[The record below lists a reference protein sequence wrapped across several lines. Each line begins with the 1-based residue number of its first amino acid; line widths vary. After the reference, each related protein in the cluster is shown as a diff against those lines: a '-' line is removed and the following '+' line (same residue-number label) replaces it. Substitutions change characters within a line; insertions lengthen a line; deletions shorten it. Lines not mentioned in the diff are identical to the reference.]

1 MAHKSD
7 SEIIQH
13 THNTARFFVE
23 HRQVA
28 LVLLLGTFFW
38 GWYGFS
44 KMSKRKDPVI
54 PVRIAVASA
63 KWPGATAE
71 EVEQLITRPIEQAMA
86 QNQAVKPPSGS
97 DYGIRSLSFPNF
109 ALVFVQLDE
118 NVKDTAKQLN
128 DINLRL
134 NELSDKLPHGA
145 GPIQFNS
152 NFGDTAALMLT
163 VASPPVSD
171 IDVAL
176 RARSVRKAVEQV
188 RSTLPGN
195 APQPRVS
202 AVVSFPQSVAA
213 DEVKDSFRL
222 VTELGLRDGVFQ
234 DPHIFEG
241 PGFAG
246 IDMSTNLNDEALRA
260 WGLRITREHFHS
272 SEIHPDSW
280 HAAFIRDPK
289 DVEARLKEVA
299 GEKYSYRELDDFT
312 ALIQR
317 TLQGTPEVSKVDR
330 SGVLAEKVFLDYSQQ
345 RLAEYGLQ
353 PGDLSRILGARNST
367 LPGGILEVDT
377 KNVTL
382 DPSGKFENEKAIGDV
397 IIGTASSPSNSP
409 VYLRDLVDISR
420 AYESPARYLNYITW
434 QDKNGAWHRS
444 RAVTLA
450 VQMRDGQQIAQFG
463 KSVDEK
469 LAAVR
474 SYFPDDLII
483 ARTSDQPLQVKENI
497 DLFMGALYEAIIL
510 VVVVSLIGF
519 WEWRSALLM
528 AISIPITLAMT
539 FGMMHMLGIDIQQV
553 SIATLIIAL
562 GLLVDD
568 PVVAGDS
575 IKRGLAEGH
584 SNVVAAWLGPTK
596 LATAIMF
603 ATITNI
609 AAYIPF
615 LMLTGTMGEFLYSL
629 PIVMT
634 CSLVASRLA
643 SMTFVPLIGYYL
655 LRPSRKREK
664 PIEERRT
671 TGFTGWYA
679 RIAKGAIEHR
689 WKVFVGSL
697 AFLALGMFFMSRL
710 KTSFM
715 PEDVQYW
722 SYVDVWL
729 PNDANLD
736 ATNQTAQ
743 QVEEIVREEAEKFG
757 RERAGK
763 DGRPEQ
769 VLKYVTTFV
778 GGGAPRFWF
787 SVSPQLQQLNY
798 AQVIVEVTDKE
809 ITREFVRHLQPVLN
823 ARIPGARTDVRQLQ
837 FAAIDFPLDILIA
850 HNADVSAA
858 QSAEDIRTLRRLAGE
873 LEDIFRSL
881 PNTAG
886 VRNDWDSESS
896 GVKLKIDP
904 DRANLAGITNQDVAS
919 STTSAL
925 SGAQL
930 TTLQEGNKE
939 IPVVARLKMEER
951 AQLSDIE
958 NLYVYAIQ
966 GTTKVP
972 LTQLSK
978 IEHSMETDRIVR
990 LDHFRTIAVRCFP
1003 TAGVLSSEVLKA
1015 AMPKIKEF
1023 EKNLPPGYKIRMGGD
1038 YYQQHKGFGELGVV
1052 MVTSIFL
1059 IFLALVFQFN
1069 SSIKP
1074 LLVFGAAPYG
1084 VVGAVAA
1091 LWIMGTPFGFMAFLG
1106 IASLIGV
1113 IVSHVIVLF
1122 DFIEEKHEEGEPFE
1136 EAVIDAGIIRLR
1148 PVMITVGATVLALF
1162 PLALHGGPLWQPLCY
1177 TQIGGLCVATFITL
1191 LLVPVLYAIFVLDL
1205 KLLKWEEKPKQPMLG
1220 AGVAAAD

>member
-1 MAHKSD
+1 MPHKSD
-7 SEIIQH
+7 SDLIQN

-28 LVLLLGTFFW
+28 LVLLLGTFLW
-38 GWYGFS
+38 GWYGYS

-54 PVRIAVASA
+54 PVRIAVASC

-71 EVEQLITRPIEQAMA
+71 EIEQLITRPIEQSMA

-109 ALVFVQLDE
+109 SLVFVQLDE
-118 NVKDTAKQLN
+118 TVKDTVKQLN

-134 NELSDKLPHGA
+134 TELSEKLPDGA
-145 GPIQFNS
+145 GPIEFNS

-163 VASPPVSD
+163 VASPPGRDV
-171 IDVAL
+171 DVAL
-176 RARSVRKAVEQV
+176 RARAVSKAVREL
-188 RSTLPGN
+188 RAGEPKS

-202 AVVSFPQSVAA
+202 VVVSFPQSVAA
-213 DEVKDSFRL
+213 DEVRKSFRL
-222 VTELGLRDGVFQ
+222 VEQLGIAAGVFRDSRFLQ
-234 DPHIFEG
+234 G
-241 PGFAG
+241 PGFIGLDVNTSLDDA
-246 IDMSTNLNDEALRA
+246 ALRA
-260 WGLRITREHFHS
+260 WGNRIMQERFHH
-272 SEIHPDSW
+272 SEIHPDAW
-280 HAAFIRDPK
+280 NPVFIRDIN
-289 DVEARLKEVA
+289 DTQARLAAVA
-299 GEKYSYRELDDFT
+299 GDKYSYRELDDFT

-330 SGVLAEKVFLDYSQQ
+330 SGVLAEKIYLDYSQQ
-345 RLAEYGLQ
+345 RLAEYGVQ
-353 PGDLSRILGARNST
+353 PANLRQALSSRNIT
-367 LPGGILEVDT
+367 LPGGVLEVDS

-382 DPSGKFENEKAIGDV
+382 DPSGKFETPRAIGDV
-397 IIGTASSPSNSP
+397 IVTSASSAANSP

-420 AYESPARYLNYITW
+420 AYDSPARYLNYFTW
-434 QDKNGAWHRS
+434 RDKEGSWHRS
-444 RAVTLA
+444 RAITLA
-450 VQMRDGQQIAQFG
+450 VQMREGQQIAQFG

-474 SYFPDDLII
+474 NYLPDDLVI

-497 DLFMGALYEAIIL
+497 SLFMGALNEAIVL
-510 VVVVSLIGF
+510 VVIVSLVGF
-519 WEWRSALLM
+519 WEWRSAVLM

-539 FGMMHMLGIDIQQV
+539 FGMMKVLGIDIQQV

-584 SNVVAAWLGPTK
+584 PGVVAAWLGPTK

-643 SMTFVPLIGYYL
+643 SMTFVPLLGYYL
-655 LRPSRKREK
+655 LRSPKKAEK
-664 PIEERRT
+664 PIEVRRT
-671 TGFTGWYA
+671 TGFTGFYA
-679 RIAKGAIEHR
+679 RVAKSAMEHR
-689 WKVFVGSL
+689 WKVFAGSV
-697 AFLALGMFFMSRL
+697 AFLALGVFFMSRL

-715 PEDVQYW
+715 PDDVQYW
-722 SYVDVWL
+722 SYVDIWL
-729 PNDANLD
+729 PNDTNLD

-743 QVEEIVREEAEKFG
+743 QVEQLVRQEAEKFG
-757 RERAGK
+757 REHAK
-763 DGRPEQ
+763 DKNGEPI
-769 VLKYVTTFV
+769 LKYVTTFV

-809 ITREFVRHLQPVLN
+809 VTPEFVKHLQPIMN
-823 ARIPGARTDVRQLQ
+823 ASIPGARVDVRQLQ
-837 FAAIDFPLDILIA
+837 YAAIDFPLDILIS
-850 HNADVSAA
+850 NQADVSVS
-858 QSAEDIRTLRRLAGE
+858 QSAEDIRTLRRLAGQ

-881 PNTAG
+881 PTTAG
-886 VRNDWDSESS
+886 VRNDWDAESS
-896 GVKLKIDP
+896 GVQLKIDP
-904 DRANLAGITNQDVAS
+904 DRANLAGITNQDVAAS
-919 STTSAL
+919 STSAM
-925 SGAQL
+925 SGMQM
-930 TTLQEGNKE
+930 TTFQEGNKE
-939 IPVVARLKMEER
+939 IPVVARLKMDER
-951 AQLSDIE
+951 AQLSDIQ
-958 NLYVYAIQ
+958 NLYVYASQ
-966 GTTKVP
+966 GT
-972 LTQLSK
+972 SK
-978 IEHSMETDRIVR
+978 IPLVQISKIVHSMQTDRIIR
-990 LDHFRTIAVRCFP
+990 LDHFRTISVRCFP
-1003 TAGVLSSEVLKA
+1003 RPGVLSSEVLKA
-1015 AMPKIKEF
+1015 AMPKLKAF
-1023 EKNLPPGYKIRMGGD
+1023 EQSLPPGYKIRMGGD
-1038 YYQQHKGFGELGVV
+1038 YYQQHRGFGELGIV
-1052 MVTSIFL
+1052 MLASIFL

-1074 LLVFGAAPYG
+1074 LLVFAAAPYG

-1106 IASLIGV
+1106 VASLIGV

-1177 TQIGGLCVATFITL
+1177 TQIGGLAVATFITL

-1205 KLLKWEEKPKQPMLG
+1205 KILKWETKDKQPLLTQ
-1220 AGVAAAD
+1220 VEAAAD

>member
-28 LVLLLGTFFW
+28 LVLLLGTFLW
-38 GWYGFS
+38 GWYGYS
-44 KMSKRKDPVI
+44 KMPKRKDPVI
-54 PVRIAVASA
+54 PVRVAVASC
-63 KWPGATAE
+63 KWPGASAE
-71 EVEQLITRPIEQAMA
+71 DIEQLAARPIEQAMA

-97 DYGIRSLSFPNF
+97 DYGVRSLSFPNF

-118 NVKDTAKQLN
+118 NVKDTTKQLN

-134 NELSDKLPHGA
+134 NELSNKLPQGA

-163 VASPPVSD
+163 VASPKASD
-171 IDVAL
+171 IDIAL
-176 RARSVRKAVEQV
+176 RARSVKKAIENL
-188 RSTLPGN
+188 RSSLPRN
-195 APQPRVS
+195 APQPRIS
-202 AVVSFPQSVAA
+202 AVVSFPQSIAA
-213 DEVKDSFRL
+213 EEVQASFQL
-222 VTELGLRDGVFQ
+222 IDHLGVRRGTFQ
-234 DPHIFEG
+234 DPHIFQG
-241 PGFAG
+241 PGFIG
-246 IDMSTNLNDEALRA
+246 IDMSSQADDKTLAA
-260 WGLRITREHFHS
+260 WGDHIVQERFHR

-280 HAAFIRDPK
+280 RPVFIRDPQET
-289 DVEARLKEVA
+289 EAKLSKVA

-330 SGVLAEKVFLDYSQQ
+330 NGVLAERVYLDYSQQ
-345 RLAEYGLQ
+345 RLAEYGLH
-353 PGDLSRILGARNST
+353 PGDLKQILSARNST
-367 LPGGILEVDT
+367 LPGGVLEVES

-382 DPSGKFENEKAIGDV
+382 NPSGKFEDARAIGDV
-397 IIGTASSPSNSP
+397 IVGSAATASNSP

-420 AYESPARYLNYITW
+420 SYDSPARYLNYFTW
-434 QDKNGAWHRS
+434 QDKDGAWHRS
-444 RAVTLA
+444 RAITLA
-450 VQMRDGQQIAQFG
+450 VQMRDGLQIAQFG

-474 SYFPDDLII
+474 NYLPEDLII

-497 DLFMGALYEAIIL
+497 DLFMGALYEAIFL

-519 WEWRSALLM
+519 WEWRSAVLM

-539 FGMMHMLGIDIQQV
+539 FGFMWVLGIDIQQV
-553 SIATLIIAL
+553 SVATLIIAL

-584 SNVVAAWLGPTK
+584 PNLIASWLGPTK

-603 ATITNI
+603 ATVTNI

-615 LMLTGTMGEFLYSL
+615 LILTGTMGEFLYSL

-643 SMTFVPLIGYYL
+643 SMTFVPLLGYYL
-655 LRPSRKREK
+655 LRPDRRAEK
-664 PIEERRT
+664 PIEVRRT

-679 RIAKGAIEHR
+679 RIARAAMEHR
-689 WKVFVGSL
+689 WKVFAGSL
-697 AFLALGMFFMSRL
+697 AFLALGVLFMSQL

-729 PNDANLD
+729 PNDTNLET
-736 ATNQTAQ
+736 TNQTAQ
-743 QVEEIVREEAEKFG
+743 QVEQIVRTEADKFAKEHAS
-757 RERAGK
+757 RNGK
-763 DGRPEQ
+763 QEHI
-769 VLKYVTTFV
+769 LKYVTTFV
-778 GGGAPRFWF
+778 GGGGPRFWF

-798 AQVIVEVTDKE
+798 AQIILEVTDKE
-809 ITREFVRHLQPVLN
+809 ITPEFVKHLQPIIS
-823 ARIPGARTDVRQLQ
+823 ASIPGARIDVRQLQ
-837 FAAIDFPLDILIA
+837 YAAIDFPVDILIA
-850 HNADVSAA
+850 NNADVSVA
-858 QSAEDIRTLRRLAGE
+858 QSSQDIRTLRRLAGQ
-873 LEDIFRSL
+873 LEDIFLSL

-896 GVKLKIDP
+896 GVKLRIDS
-904 DRANLAGITNQDVAS
+904 DRANLAGITNQDVAAS
-919 STTSAL
+919 STSAM

-930 TTLQEGNKE
+930 TTLQDGNKE

-951 AQLSDIE
+951 TQLSDLQS
-958 NLYVYAIQ
+958 LYVYALQ
-966 GTTKVP
+966 GSTKVP
-972 LTQLSK
+972 LTQVSK
-978 IEHSMETDRIVR
+978 IEHSMQTDRIVR
-990 LDHFRTIAVRCFP
+990 LDHFRTISVRCFP
-1003 TAGVLSSEVLKA
+1003 RPGVLSSEVLKA
-1015 AMPKIKEF
+1015 AGPKLTEF

-1038 YYQQHKGFGELGVV
+1038 YYQQHRGFGELGVV
-1052 MVTSIFL
+1052 MAASVFL
-1059 IFLALVFQFN
+1059 IFLALVLQFN
-1069 SSIKP
+1069 NAVKP
-1074 LLVFGAAPYG
+1074 FLVFAAAPYG

-1106 IASLIGV
+1106 VASLIGV

-1136 EAVIDAGIIRLR
+1136 EAVIDAGIVRLR

-1205 KLLKWEEKPKQPMLG
+1205 KILKWETRQKTPLVT
-1220 AGVAAAD
+1220 AAIAAD

>member
-1 MAHKSD
+1 MVHKSD

-28 LVLLLGTFFW
+28 LVLLLGTFLW
-38 GWYGFS
+38 GWFGYS
-44 KMSKRKDPVI
+44 KMPKRKDPVI
-54 PVRIAVASA
+54 PVRVAVASC
-63 KWPGATAE
+63 KWPGASAE
-71 EVEQLITRPIEQAMA
+71 DIEQLVTRPIEQAMA

-97 DYGIRSLSFPNF
+97 DYGVRSLSFPNF

-118 NVKDTAKQLN
+118 NVKDTRKELN

-134 NELSDKLPHGA
+134 NELSNQLPKGA

-163 VASPPVSD
+163 VASPRVSD
-171 IDVAL
+171 IEVAL
-176 RARSVRKAVEQV
+176 RARTVKRSIEQL
-188 RSTLPGN
+188 RDSLPKN
-195 APQPRVS
+195 ATQPRIS
-202 AVVSFPQSVAA
+202 VVLSFPQSVAA
-213 DEVKDSFRL
+213 DEVKASFQLVERL
-222 VTELGLRDGVFQ
+222 GIQQGAFQ
-234 DPHIFEG
+234 DSHLFEG
-241 PGFAG
+241 PGFIG
-246 IDMSTNLNDEALRA
+246 IDVNSKLDDAELLA
-260 WGLRITREHFHS
+260 WGDRLAGERFHR

-280 HAAFIRDPK
+280 RPAFIRDSK
-289 DVEARLKEVA
+289 ETEAKLSAVA

-330 SGVLAEKVFLDYSQQ
+330 SGVLAERVYLDYSQQ
-345 RLAEYGLQ
+345 RLAEYGVQ
-353 PGDLSRILGARNST
+353 ASDLSKVLAARNST
-367 LPGGILEVDT
+367 LPGGVLEVDN

-382 DPSGKFENEKAIGDV
+382 NPSGKFDNAKSIGDV
-397 IIGTASSPSNSP
+397 IIGSAATASNAP
-409 VYLRDLVDISR
+409 VYLRDLVDITR
-420 AYESPARYLNYITW
+420 AYDSPARYLNYFTR
-434 QDKNGAWHRS
+434 QEKDGSWHRS
-444 RAVTLA
+444 RAITLA
-450 VQMRDGQQIAQFG
+450 VQMRDGLQIAQFG

-474 SYFPDDLII
+474 NYLPEDLII
-483 ARTSDQPLQVKENI
+483 TRTSDQPLQVKENI
-497 DLFMGALYEAIIL
+497 DLFMGALYEAILL
-510 VVVVSLIGF
+510 VVIVSLVGF
-519 WEWRSALLM
+519 WEWRSAVLM

-539 FGMMHMLGIDIQQV
+539 FGFMWVLGIDIQQV
-553 SIATLIIAL
+553 SVATLIIAL

-575 IKRGLAEGH
+575 IKRGLAEGQP
-584 SNVVAAWLGPTK
+584 NLVASWLGPTK

-603 ATITNI
+603 ATVTNI

-643 SMTFVPLIGYYL
+643 SMTFVPLLGYYL
-655 LRPSRKREK
+655 LRPNKKAEK
-664 PIEERRT
+664 PIEVRRT

-679 RIAKGAIEHR
+679 RTAKTAMEHR
-689 WKVFVGSL
+689 WKVFAGSL
-697 AFLALGMFFMSRL
+697 AFLALGVFFMSQL

-729 PNDANLD
+729 PNDTNLD
-736 ATNQTAQ
+736 TTNQTAQ
-743 QVEEIVREEAEKFG
+743 EIEQIVRMEAEKFAKD
-757 RERAGK
+757 RAGK
-763 DGRPEQ
+763 DGKPEHF
-769 VLKYVTTFV
+769 LKYVTTFV
-778 GGGAPRFWF
+778 GGGGPRFWF

-798 AQVIVEVTDKE
+798 AQIILEVTDKE
-809 ITREFVRHLQPVLN
+809 ITPEFVKHLQPIMSAN
-823 ARIPGARTDVRQLQ
+823 IPGARVDVRQLQ
-837 FAAIDFPLDILIA
+837 YAAIDFPVDILIA
-850 HNADVSAA
+850 NNADVSAA
-858 QSAEDIRTLRRLAGE
+858 QSAEDIRTLRRLAGQ
-873 LEDIFRSL
+873 LEDVFRSL

-886 VRNDWDSESS
+886 VRDDWDTESS
-896 GVKLKIDP
+896 GVKLIIDP

-919 STTSAL
+919 SSTSAI
-925 SGAQL
+925 SGHQL

-939 IPVVARLKMEER
+939 IPVVGRLKVEER
-951 AQLSDIE
+951 AQLSDIQ
-958 NLYVYAIQ
+958 NLYVYSSQ
-966 GTTKVP
+966 GTSKIP
-972 LTQLSK
+972 LAQVSK
-978 IEHSMETDRIVR
+978 IEHSMQTDRIVR
-990 LDHFRTIAVRCFP
+990 LDHFRTISVRCFP
-1003 TAGVLSSEVLKA
+1003 RPGVLSSEVLKA
-1015 AMPKIKEF
+1015 AGPKLAEF

-1038 YYQQHKGFGELGVV
+1038 YYQQHRGFGELGVV
-1052 MVTSIFL
+1052 MAASVFL
-1059 IFLALVFQFN
+1059 IFLALVLQFN
-1069 SSIKP
+1069 NAVKP
-1074 LLVFGAAPYG
+1074 FLVFAAAPYG
-1084 VVGAVAA
+1084 IVGAVAA

-1106 IASLIGV
+1106 VASLIGV

-1136 EAVIDAGIIRLR
+1136 EAVIDAGIVRLR

-1205 KLLKWEEKPKQPMLG
+1205 KILKWETKQKTPLVT
-1220 AGVAAAD
+1220 AAIAAD